1 VAVPLRAVAQTGA
14 QTTPPAGA
22 GQTQPPA
29 GAGQAQPPAGA
40 DQPPQAEGPAS
51 GERTYRGLF
60 GGTAVGP
67 GQPGL
72 GIQGSGYV
80 GYDDNLMAA
89 QTGQTGGPAVG
100 GYYLGGG
107 GGIVYNHPG
116 PTLTVSANTM
126 SDIRQ
131 YDAIDQRTY
140 SHSGDVSFDVAF
152 GSRTHLLMIE
162 RAGTA
167 SLFRFAAL
175 PGTGGGT
182 GTGIGEGAAPPAV
195 TDYAPTSQRR
205 TFSDSSVQYSREL
218 STRGTVTADAGYRI
232 ASAPGEVYDLQV
244 VRGGVA
250 YTRQYTRN
258 TNVRIGYNY
267 NESTYGG
274 RGGRKVVVNGLDI
287 GGGYRRPLSFSR
299 RTTISLTGGFGAITQ
314 ENPGVDPVRY
324 LRATGSAGLQHEF
337 GRSWTFLANYDRG
350 VQFVELFPDPF
361 FVDSATASM
370 SGLFSRRLEFTGRAV
385 YANGQ
390 MRLNTNASDYRSYG
404 ATTDFT
410 YAFSAI
416 WALSANYSYFHYD
429 FGSRAGLPPGL
440 APAQKRQSVRLGLRV
455 WMPVFGS
462 R

>member
-1 VAVPLRAVAQTGA
+1 VAVPVRAFAQAGA
-14 QTTPPAGA
+14 QATPPAGA
-22 GQTQPPA
+22 GQT
-29 GAGQAQPPAGA
+29 QPPAGA
-40 DQPPQAEGPAS
+40 DQPPQAEGPAT

-72 GIQGSGYV
+72 GIQGNGYV
-80 GYDDNLMAA
+80 GYDDDLVAA
-89 QTGQTGGPAVG
+89 NSGQTGGPAVG
-100 GYYLGGG
+100 GFYLGGSG
-107 GGIVYNHPG
+107 GVLYNHVG
-116 PTLTVSANTM
+116 STLTVTASTM
-126 SDIRQ
+126 SDIRR

-140 SHSGDVSFDVAF
+140 SHAGDVSFDVAI
-152 GSRTHLLMIE
+152 GSRTHLLLIE
-162 RAGTA
+162 RAGTS

-175 PGTGGGT
+175 PGTGMGT
-182 GTGIGEGAAPPAV
+182 GTGIGEGTAPPAV
-195 TDYAPTSQRR
+195 TDYAATSQRR
-205 TFSDSSVQYSREL
+205 DFSDSTLQYSREL
-218 STRGTVTADAGYRI
+218 SSRSTFTADTGYRI
-232 ASAPGEVYDLQV
+232 ANAPGDVYDLQV

-258 TNVRIGYNY
+258 TNVRIGYTY

-274 RGGRKVVVNGLDI
+274 RGGRKAIVNGLDL
-287 GGGYRRPLSFSR
+287 GGGYRRALSFSR
-299 RTTISLTGGFGAITQ
+299 RTTVSFTGGFGMITQ

-324 LRATGSAGLQHEF
+324 LRATGNVGVQHEF
-337 GRSWTFLANYDRG
+337 KRTWTFLANYDRG

-361 FVDSATASM
+361 FVDSAAASVT
-370 SGLFSRRLEFTGRAV
+370 GLFSRRLEFSGRAV

-390 MRLNTNASDYRSYG
+390 MQLNTNGNDYRSYG
-404 ATTDFT
+404 AMTDFT

-416 WALSANYSYFHYD
+416 WALSANYSYFNYD
-429 FGSRAGLPPGL
+429 FGSRTALPPGL